1 MVEIGHHRRA
11 KRYALE
17 ICQWLDGILKDESV
31 DESIEYEM
39 NNTVEGLSRQL
50 VEVKKSNEEY
60 KKELEE
66 LNSRYLEMSEYLS
79 VKNKLQ
85 EVIREYEEYKSDN
98 ERRIYQ
104 LEKRNEE
111 LQEEKTRLELRGRSL
126 EEGSKEV
133 LKKNEELIRSV
144 EEKIKEVN
152 QKVYEKIEIEKEF
165 ISKEEDY
172 RNLLDKNMIE
182 KSELEGRCLQLEE
195 MLKVKEKELKDGFS
209 REIGEKELKIQSL
222 SEECM
227 HNKYRITELEKL
239 LKMAE
244 NEQLVSKNYRSLIE
258 QYKNRLLVLENSEK
272 SYLELQE
279 KWSNQER
286 LVKQQTQRLE
296 QAEGW
301 LKRVVELEQEN
312 STLSQQI
319 KQWETMAFRY
329 THNLKV
335 LNRES
340 TGGQIKDESDDLDT
354 ESQTGS
360 DNRNSSHQVDSYS
373 SNDLNSD
380 HKTTREESDERKA
393 ISPTSVLSAIF
404 EFQRRYQDVLVS
416 KTVIETSKAELENKV
431 DILESKLQV
440 CQREIKYYE
449 DELTSKSEEIQ
460 RMAEGNKRLE
470 CEIKVL
476 KECLSKESKSALIR
490 AETSATGQ
498 TGGVV
503 GVARIEIETVD
514 LGQEAPEA
522 EVSGDS
528 TINYHLLKDI
538 SHNEV
543 EGSNET
549 REMGLS
555 IKMQRKEEREKGR
568 IMEIEAHKKDL
579 EEKMKI
585 ITHLESELKL
595 RNEEI
600 KTYWSIRV
608 AYDTLTQERDSLL
621 ESSNN
626 LQEYNK
632 ELKSQLVS
640 LNEKLKMYELSSKI
654 SGDSNLSHNNFGT
667 LETSEDP
674 GEFVDG
680 NESYSVLRDKYYE
693 EQRRNQ
699 TLSEYYIKER
709 SNLMDAISNILG
721 WRIEIIYVEGGLTA
735 YKLSNIFSSHGG
747 ELIFVI
753 RPAPNMGG
761 EGGGLGVNPINALTT
776 TFLLTNENMVSEA
789 ADMEEQLTL
798 DFIGYY
804 ANKFEEDSNWAL
816 QLTATQSYPAF
827 MAYTCLEEFH
837 NTNIENIV
845 DTSSS
850 HPEKV
855 PNRSSDTLKQGNSSE
870 KDSVALES
878 SSANPPSG
886 MTSDRVVPEEG
897 VVKTK
902 RLRKDTSWIH
912 PSE

>member
-1 MVEIGHHRRA
+1 MAEIGHNRRA

-50 VEVKKSNEEY
+50 VEVKKINEEY

-85 EVIREYEEYKSDN
+85 EVIQEYEEYKSEN

-111 LQEEKTRLELRGRSL
+111 LQEEKARLELRGRSL
-126 EEGSKEV
+126 EEGSREV
-133 LKKNEELIRSV
+133 LKKNEELIRSM
-144 EEKIKEVN
+144 EEKVKEVN
-152 QKVYEKIEIEKEF
+152 QKVHEKIEIEKEF
-165 ISKEEDY
+165 MKKEEEY
-172 RNLLDKNMIE
+172 KSLLDSNKIE
-182 KSELEGRCLQLEE
+182 KTKLEGRCIQLEE
-195 MLKVKEKELKDGFS
+195 MLEVKEKELKEGFS

-222 SEECM
+222 NEECM

-272 SYLELQE
+272 SYQELQE

-286 LVKQQTQRLE
+286 LVKQQSQRLE

-301 LKRVVELEQEN
+301 LKRMVELEQEN

-319 KQWETMAFRY
+319 KQWETMAYRY

-340 TGGQIKDESDDLDT
+340 TGGQIKDESDELGM
-354 ESQTGS
+354 ESQTDSVHRNSIYDNDSCTDNHLDS
-360 DNRNSSHQVDSYS
+360 DN
-373 SNDLNSD
+373 
-380 HKTTREESDERKA
+380 KTTTTQVSDEKKRKV

-416 KTVIETSKAELENKV
+416 KTVIETSKTELENKV
-431 DILESKLQV
+431 DTLESKLQV

-449 DELTSKSEEIQ
+449 DELSSKSEEIQ
-460 RMAEGNKRLE
+460 RMTESSKRLE

-476 KECLSKESKSALIR
+476 KECLSKESKSTLIR
-490 AETSATGQ
+490 G
-498 TGGVV
+498 
-503 GVARIEIETVD
+503 
-514 LGQEAPEA
+514 
-522 EVSGDS
+522 EVSFNGKVGESRKEVFGIDVNKEGS
-528 TINYHLLKDI
+528 NINYYSLNDDSQK
-538 SHNEV
+538 EV
-543 EGSNET
+543 EGSKE
-549 REMGLS
+549 RSEMKQS
-555 IKMQRKEEREKGR
+555 IDIQQDLEERENVNMMK
-568 IMEIEAHKKDL
+568 IEAQKKDL
-579 EEKMKI
+579 DEKMKI

-621 ESSNN
+621 ESSNS

-640 LNEKLKMYELSSKI
+640 LNEKLKIYELSSKP
-654 SGDSNLSHNNFGT
+654 SGETNLSHNNFVT
-667 LETSEDP
+667 IETNGKEDT
-674 GEFVDG
+674 GELIDG
-680 NESYSVLRDKYYE
+680 NESYSILRDKYYE

-753 RPAPNMGG
+753 RPAPSMGG
-761 EGGGLGVNPINALTT
+761 EGGNNGGLGGGNPVNTLTT

-845 DTSSS
+845 DTSNSQQEQVS
-850 HPEKV
+850 
-855 PNRSSDTLKQGNSSE
+855 NRPLDTLKKGNSNE
-870 KDSVALES
+870 KDTNVLES
-878 SSANPPSG
+878 PNMNSLSG
-886 MTSDRVVPEEG
+886 TTSDGILLEEG
-897 VVKTK
+897 PIKTK
-902 RLRKDTSWIH
+902 RLREDTSWIH
-912 PSE
+912 PRE

>member
-1 MVEIGHHRRA
+1 MVEIGHNRRA

-50 VEVKKSNEEY
+50 VEVKKINEEY

-85 EVIREYEEYKSDN
+85 EVIQEYEEYKSEN

-126 EEGSKEV
+126 EEGSRDV
-133 LKKNEELIRSV
+133 LKKNEELIRSI
-144 EEKIKEVN
+144 EEKVKEVN
-152 QKVYEKIEIEKEF
+152 QKVHEKIEIEKEF
-165 ISKEEDY
+165 MKKEEEY
-172 RNLLDKNMIE
+172 KSLLDSNKIE
-182 KSELEGRCLQLEE
+182 KTKLEGRCMQLEE
-195 MLKVKEKELKDGFS
+195 MLEVKEKELKEKFS
-209 REIGEKELKIQSL
+209 REIGEKELKIQGL
-222 SEECM
+222 NEECM

-272 SYLELQE
+272 SYQELQE

-286 LVKQQTQRLE
+286 LVKQQSQRLE

-301 LKRVVELEQEN
+301 LKRMVELEQEN

-319 KQWETMAFRY
+319 KQWETMAYRY

-340 TGGQIKDESDDLDT
+340 TGGQIKDESDELGM

-360 DNRNSSHQVDSYS
+360 DHRNSINDDDSCTD
-373 SNDLNSD
+373 NHLDSD
-380 HKTTREESDERKA
+380 NKTTTMRVSDEKKRKV

-416 KTVIETSKAELENKV
+416 KTVIETSKTELENKV
-431 DILESKLQV
+431 DVLESKLQV

-449 DELTSKSEEIQ
+449 DELSSKSDEIQ
-460 RMAEGNKRLE
+460 RITENSKRLE

-490 AETSATGQ
+490 EGLLIGKA
-498 TGGVV
+498 
-503 GVARIEIETVD
+503 
-514 LGQEAPEA
+514 
-522 EVSGDS
+522 GDS
-528 TINYHLLKDI
+528 RKEGFGIQANEEGAGVGYHLANGDTQK
-538 SHNEV
+538 EV
-543 EGSNET
+543 EGS
-549 REMGLS
+549 RERSEMIQGTDIQQNFQEQENVNLM
-555 IKMQRKEEREKGR
+555 K
-568 IMEIEAHKKDL
+568 IEAQKKDL

-621 ESSNN
+621 ESSNS
-626 LQEYNK
+626 LQEHNK

-640 LNEKLKMYELSSKI
+640 LNEKLKIYELSSKP
-654 SGDSNLSHNNFGT
+654 SGDTNLSHNNFGT
-667 LETSEDP
+667 METNGDE
-674 GEFVDG
+674 
-680 NESYSVLRDKYYE
+680 ESYSVLKDKYYE

-753 RPAPNMGG
+753 RPAPSMGG
-761 EGGGLGVNPINALTT
+761 EVGNIGGLGGNPVNTLTT
-776 TFLLTNENMVSEA
+776 TFLLTNENVGIEA

-845 DTSSS
+845 GTNNSQNEQVSSR
-850 HPEKV
+850 PL
-855 PNRSSDTLKQGNSSE
+855 DALKQRDCHE
-870 KDSVALES
+870 KDTNGLEPPNVS
-878 SSANPPSG
+878 SLSG
-886 MTSDRVVPEEG
+886 TTSNGTLLEEG
-897 VVKTK
+897 PIKTK
-902 RLRKDTSWIH
+902 RLREDTSWIH
-912 PSE
+912 PRE

>member
-1 MVEIGHHRRA
+1 MVEIGHNRRA

-17 ICQWLDGILKDESV
+17 ICQWLDAILKDESV

-50 VEVKKSNEEY
+50 VEVKKSNDEY

-66 LNSRYLEMSEYLS
+66 LNSKYLEISEYLS

-98 ERRIYQ
+98 ERKIYQ
-104 LEKRNEE
+104 LEKLNDE
-111 LQEEKTRLELRGRSL
+111 LQEEKTRLELRGKTL
-126 EEGSKEV
+126 EENNREL
-133 LKKNEELIRSV
+133 LKKNEELIRNM
-144 EEKIKEVN
+144 EEKIREID
-152 QKVYEKIEIEKEF
+152 QKVYEKIEIEQEHF
-165 ISKEEDY
+165 RKEEEY
-172 RNLLDKNMIE
+172 KILLDKN
-182 KSELEGRCLQLEE
+182 KSEKNELQNRCKGLEE
-195 MLKVKEKELKDGFS
+195 MLKLQEKELKDGFS
-209 REIGEKELKIQSL
+209 KEVSEKELKIQSL

-272 SYLELQE
+272 SYQELQE

-286 LVKQQTQRLE
+286 LLKQQAQKLE

-301 LKRVVELEQEN
+301 LKRMVELEQEN
-312 STLSQQI
+312 STLNQQI

-340 TGGQIKDESDDLDT
+340 TGGQIKDESDDFEMGSQSDT
-354 ESQTGS
+354 T
-360 DNRNSSHQVDSYS
+360 NRNIEYDADTGTGTGT
-373 SNDLNSD
+373 NINSD
-380 HKTTREESDERKA
+380 HKNSNQKSEERKV

-416 KTVIETSKAELENKV
+416 KTVIETSKVELENKV
-431 DILESKLQV
+431 DMLESKLQV

-449 DELTSKSEEIQ
+449 DELSSKSEEIQ
-460 RMAEGNKRLE
+460 RISEENKRLE
-470 CEIKVL
+470 CETKVL
-476 KECLSKESKSALIR
+476 KECLSKESKSSFIY
-490 AETSATGQ
+490 
-498 TGGVV
+498 
-503 GVARIEIETVD
+503 GVADIGLEGEEKGETGEGEGEGVKEVNKEIVKAYLTKYTQREM
-514 LGQEAPEA
+514 
-522 EVSGDS
+522 
-528 TINYHLLKDI
+528 
-538 SHNEV
+538 
-543 EGSNET
+543 EGSKGKDDIGEST
-549 REMGLS
+549 GIQE
-555 IKMQRKEEREKGR
+555 EKGR
-568 IMEIEAHKKDL
+568 IMKIEAQRKDL

-621 ESSNN
+621 ESSNS

-640 LNEKLKMYELSSKI
+640 LNEKLKMYELSSKVSRDSSQNNI
-654 SGDSNLSHNNFGT
+654 HFGSVEVTGEDAIKVDELGGD
-667 LETSEDP
+667 
-674 GEFVDG
+674 
-680 NESYSVLRDKYYE
+680 ESYSVFKDKYYE

-709 SNLMDAISNILG
+709 SNLVDAISNILG

-735 YKLSNIFSSHGG
+735 YKLSNIFSNHGG

-753 RPAPNMGG
+753 RPAPAIG
-761 EGGGLGVNPINALTT
+761 EGGGTGGGTVNPTNAVTT
-776 TFLLTNENMVSEA
+776 TFLLTNENMVSETE
-789 ADMEEQLTL
+789 MEEQLTL

-837 NTNIENIV
+837 NTNIESIV
-845 DTSSS
+845 NNSNSQQDSV
-850 HPEKV
+850 PEKSPGTV
-855 PNRSSDTLKQGNSSE
+855 EQGNSNQGTLVFE
-870 KDSVALES
+870 A
-878 SSANPPSG
+878 PS
-886 MTSDRVVPEEG
+886 MVPSKKIPEVTEQG
-897 VVKTK
+897 LIKTK
-902 RLRKDTSWIH
+902 RLREDTSWIH
-912 PSE
+912 PKE